1 MKQLFALSLFLFL
14 CIGCAGTSKDPEQ
27 INEALVGFTV
37 NVQASRWEEAL
48 QFVTPGEAK
57 EIATPDR
64 QFKPEYQAAANRLP
78 LTALKKMEWTVDG
91 KGRLV
96 GIKDVMDESN
106 RRYLVSE
113 EQKLVGSDLE
123 AKREERIRQLL
134 EEGERIKNETPQQQE
149 EEVEVMSNKLTEEE
163 KRKYGS
169 TGELRPP
176 EPVSGEPSD
185 ESSEEVPPAES
196 DLSPAEENPA
206 EETGADSSVQ
216 DIQE

>member
-1 MKQLFALSLFLFL
+1 MKRFFALSLFLLL

-57 EIATPDR
+57 DISTPDR
-64 QFKPEYQAAANRLP
+64 QFKPEYQAAAHRLP
-78 LTALKKMEWTVDG
+78 LTALKRMEWTVDG

-96 GIKDVMDESN
+96 GIKEVMDESN

-123 AKREERIRQLL
+123 AKREERIRRRL
-134 EEGERIKNETPQQQE
+134 EEGQRLKNETPQQEQE
-149 EEVEVMSNKLTEEE
+149 VQVMSNKLTEEE

-169 TGELRPP
+169 TGELRAPD
-176 EPVSGEPSD
+176 STFD
-185 ESSEEVPPAES
+185 EPAED
-196 DLSPAEENPA
+196 DLPLAEEEA
-206 EETGADSSVQ
+206 TADSSV
-216 DIQE
+216 EE